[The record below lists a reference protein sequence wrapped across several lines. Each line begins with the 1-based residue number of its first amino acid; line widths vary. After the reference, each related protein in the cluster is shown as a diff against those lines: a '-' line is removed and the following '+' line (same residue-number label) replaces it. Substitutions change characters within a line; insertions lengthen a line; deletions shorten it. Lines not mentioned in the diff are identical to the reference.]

1 MTTCGYDYNTLLIFQ
16 ERDGRNNEA
25 LQTLEALQ
33 KVVVAET
40 GEETP
45 MEELGEKEKKAMYA
59 HYAVVLSRL
68 GRLKEAD
75 GYYKQFLSLSNVFDR
90 DNYLIMPTY

>member
-33 KVVVAET
+33 KVVVAEC
-40 GEETP
+40 
-45 MEELGEKEKKAMYA
+45 
-59 HYAVVLSRL
+59 
-68 GRLKEAD
+68 
-75 GYYKQFLSLSNVFDR
+75 
-90 DNYLIMPTY
+90 MPTMQLYCPGWED

>member
-45 MEELGEKEKKAMYA
+45 MEELGEKE
-59 HYAVVLSRL
+59 
-68 GRLKEAD
+68 
-75 GYYKQFLSLSNVFDR
+75 SNVCPLCSCTVPAGKIER
-90 DNYLIMPTY
+90 G

>member
-59 HYAVVLSRL
+59 HYAVVLS
-68 GRLKEAD
+68 GWED
-75 GYYKQFLSLSNVFDR
+75 
-90 DNYLIMPTY
+90 

>member
-45 MEELGEKEKKAMYA
+45 MEELGEKE
-59 HYAVVLSRL
+59 R
-68 GRLKEAD
+68 
-75 GYYKQFLSLSNVFDR
+75 KQC
-90 DNYLIMPTY
+90 MPTMQLYCPGWED